1 VLVTARQN
9 YWLDEA
15 ATLEHLG
22 IDVPDATVINDG
34 EIVQVLDG
42 TACAATWS
50 TAEWDESDATP
61 AECQNQPILTTTTLT
76 DLGIEGALEVSGAA
90 VSTDGENWTIGAA
103 APGYQTWFA
112 GRTFVSTGWNESGD
126 TVMWR
131 SADGLNWDA
140 PTWVDASYQIVGAID
155 DTLVAHF
162 DGDNGAG
169 IATSTDGAQSWSQIS
184 AADIDG
190 GDYVASAAAGDLGI
204 VVVTGRFTGE
214 DVSDFQLSVSSDGVN
229 WQTTPVADIAS
240 ISSGYPSFAFVDDDH
255 VGVVLDGV
263 TRDVDG
269 TVSGLT
275 LLGTPSR

>member
-1 VLVTARQN
+1 MGPAR
-9 YWLDEA
+9 A
-15 ATLEHLG
+15 KRIA
-22 IDVPDATVINDG
+22 
-34 EIVQVLDG
+34 
-42 TACAATWS
+42 
-50 TAEWDESDATP
+50 
-61 AECQNQPILTTTTLT
+61 
-76 DLGIEGALEVSGAA
+76 
-90 VSTDGENWTIGAA
+90 
-103 APGYQTWFA
+103 
-112 GRTFVSTGWNESGD
+112 
-126 TVMWR
+126 
-131 SADGLNWDA
+131 
-140 PTWVDASYQIVGAID
+140 WV
-155 DTLVAHF
+155 
-162 DGDNGAG
+162 GAG

-184 AADIDG
+184 AAHIDG